1 MILSFC
7 AYMRKWI
14 IVSTLLIGSLWARAQ
29 DTIPAK
35 PQQVDTTK
43 VYVLPEFIIE
53 AQRDPEYEKRYQKL
67 VRDVKKVLPYAK
79 MAGFRLQ
86 MLEQNLQTLPTE
98 KARKEYLKR
107 TEEAI
112 KEQFMDDLVNL
123 TVTQGKLLIKLIYR
137 ETGKDTYTLLKTYRG
152 NLTAWYWQG
161 LAKMFNAD
169 LKNEYNPVEDWQIE
183 QIIKQ
188 LGFE

>member
-7 AYMRKWI
+7 GYMRKWI
-14 IVSTLLIGSLWARAQ
+14 IVSTLLTGSLWARAQ